1 MDEEKRRAA
10 FFKAHINRWN
20 RLISIAAA
28 SAYVGSAVFVAFHRQ
43 TTNANET
50 VQNHYS
56 LAFILLWVIGPPLFF
71 LLEYSLV
78 GRREDKNLPDIEA
91 FKYTQDLCS
100 KLWLAAVGILIFLYA
115 GKIPGG

>member
-20 RLISIAAA
+20 WLISIAAA
-28 SAYVGSAVFVAFHRQ
+28 SAYAGSAVFVAFHKQ
-43 TTNANET
+43 TNET

-78 GRREDKNLPDIEA
+78 GRREDNRLPDIEA